1 MKREIKFRA
10 WGKFSKKMF
19 FWGHE
24 DWGIIMHNNGLR
36 AYEKPPIGCEAD
48 ELIPMQYTGLYDKNG
63 KEIYE
68 RDVVKIDWHYDDDI
82 EIKEMFAE
90 VIFTCG
96 SFMAVN
102 KDKNYWIDLDNN
114 LITVIGNVFEN
125 PELLK

>member
-1 MKREIKFRA
+1 MRKIKFRA
-10 WGKFSKKMF
+10 IGIFN
-19 FWGHE
+19 GAVE
-24 DWGIIMHNNGLR
+24 DARKWHYGYIFKRNDKWFITNDK
-36 AYEKPPIGCEAD
+36 YQIEIYPETIG
-48 ELIPMQYTGLYDKNG
+48 QFTGLHDKNG

-68 RDVVKIDWHYDDDI
+68 GDIVKIDWHYDDDM

-114 LITVIGNVFEN
+114 LITVIGGRV
-125 PELLK
+125 